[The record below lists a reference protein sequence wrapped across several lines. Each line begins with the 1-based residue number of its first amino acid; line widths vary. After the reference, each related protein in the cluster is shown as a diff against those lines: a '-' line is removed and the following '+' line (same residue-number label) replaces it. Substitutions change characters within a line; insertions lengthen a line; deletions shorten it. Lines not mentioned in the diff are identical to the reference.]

1 MHESGPAF
9 SREGEEDRATAGL
22 AEREDDDLPI
32 ASLMRQGLEARFNY
46 GIGSPPGERG
56 NIGQLLIVDHLPQFF
71 TSFEEGHSFGRN
83 MNTLPCLGVSTIP

>member
-1 MHESGPAF
+1 MSPALR
-9 SREGEEDRATAGL
+9 SLEKGKRIGL
-22 AEREDDDLPI
+22 QRVLPKERMTISPSPRYE
-32 ASLMRQGLEARFNY
+32 QGLEARFNY